1 MLALLEGRDLMGERK
16 HFARPSNAAGLS
28 MKLSEESLEEFD
40 APSLKHPDNS
50 KSDSLPFK
58 KKGYQ
63 TAQLQL
69 GPACSVRICSTA
81 GLDGDHHRYHLYVRL
96 PWFKRCIVSQWRWA
110 AHRVGSLFTAA
121 EPGDSAW

>member
-81 GLDGDHHRYHLYVRL
+81 GLDGDHHRYHLYVR
-96 PWFKRCIVSQWRWA
+96 
-110 AHRVGSLFTAA
+110 T
-121 EPGDSAW
+121 SALVQALHCVTMEMGRSPCRLSIYRR